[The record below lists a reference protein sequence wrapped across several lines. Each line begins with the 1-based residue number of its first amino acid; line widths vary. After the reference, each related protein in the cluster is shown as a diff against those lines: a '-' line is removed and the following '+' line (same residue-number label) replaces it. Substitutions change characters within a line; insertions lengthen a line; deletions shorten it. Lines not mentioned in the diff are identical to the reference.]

1 MKKII
6 RIILLPFEMLLSCIG
21 YAITIDEEKFFKL
34 KGYKF
39 IDIIKNY
46 LGSLLIISIVLLS
59 CILLLR
65 LLMAFCNGQIIVI
78 QKPLRNI

>member
-46 LGSLLIISIVLLS
+46 LGSLLIISIVL
-59 CILLLR
+59 
-65 LLMAFCNGQIIVI
+65 IIVYFI
-78 QKPLRNI
+78 IKIT